1 MRRHYHRE
9 CLKHHP
15 DKGGDVVRFNVVYDT
30 FEQLRELVEQGKV
43 ASFTV
48 STTETPT
55 PTRQMGAT
63 ASTRRATPAAG
74 EKRRHPS
81 YGYFQ
86 EAMDAGVPLYVIELA
101 KSGRA
106 MCALGGRCA
115 RPMDVDETAR
125 ATAAKATTT
134 SARGRTR
141 TTRVGKD
148 VSVHARDLHCIAMGT
163 VRIGVID
170 GISGKYARFVH
181 LKCWRVPS
189 SIWKG
194 LPQPGS
200 DGFDDVDAFV
210 HALRVMNEVVF
221 TGFASLPE
229 DKQREVAEWCMDAN
243 HWAKEARRK
252 KLADATTSGTKRGA
266 KIGEVKTEEEHDV
279 GADLAAGG
287 ELALVAPPSKKAK
300 KSASASASA
309 SAMAVVAKPAPAK
322 WVMPVPGCDGTV
334 AKAFAQKTVV
344 LTGVFPTVGGGM
356 GLNLGKDRMK
366 AVIERF
372 GGKVTSAISGNTDI
386 LVVGSQPGATKVEAA
401 RKRHKIQLL
410 SFENTMDVIHGRY
423 IEGEKPLV
431 IDSFSAGWQ
440 GSGKI
445 YHWGQKRLDAA
456 AGVTHKVT
464 DDAPLALP
472 SSSTASKFPSS
483 AKVTK
488 QSAGQA
494 ATASRGKTRVR

>member
-1 MRRHYHRE
+1 VRRHYHRE

-55 PTRQMGAT
+55 PTPMGAK

-115 RPMDVDETAR
+115 RPMDIDETAR
-125 ATAAKATTT
+125 ATASKATTT

-141 TTRVGKD
+141 TASVGKD
-148 VSVHARDLHCIAMGT
+148 VSVHARDLHCIAKGT

-170 GISGKYARFVH
+170 GVSGKYARFVH

-189 SIWKG
+189 AVWKG

-200 DGFDDVDAFV
+200 DAFDDADVSAFV

-221 TGFASLPE
+221 TGFASLPD

-252 KLADATTSGTKRGA
+252 KLADATTSGMKRDA
-266 KIGEVKTEEEHDV
+266 KTEVKIEVKTEEEHDA
-279 GADLAAGG
+279 GAELAGG
-287 ELALVAPPSKKAK
+287 ELALVVPPSKKAK
-300 KSASASASA
+300 KAKSA

-334 AKAFAQKTVV
+334 AKAFAHKTVV

-401 RKRHKIQLL
+401 RKRRIQLL

-431 IDSFSAGWQ
+431 IDSFSAGWY

-445 YHWGQKRLDAA
+445 YHWGQNRLDAA

-472 SSSTASKFPSS
+472 SSSTASTFPSS

-488 QSAGQA
+488 QSA
-494 ATASRGKTRVR
+494 ATTSRGKTRGAVR